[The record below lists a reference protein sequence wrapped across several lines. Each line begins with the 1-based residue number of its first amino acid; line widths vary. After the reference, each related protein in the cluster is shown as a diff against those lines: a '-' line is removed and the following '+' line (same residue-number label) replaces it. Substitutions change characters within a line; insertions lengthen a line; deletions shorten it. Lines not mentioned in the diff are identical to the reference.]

1 MTAEIES
8 VPVAEDY
15 AGVYVTW
22 WHRLTN
28 SEHCRVKK
36 WPPLPTAHKAVLRRC
51 TSLDE
56 VLLSEPFQN
65 LWLSLPDEKR
75 TQRRMPLVA
84 LLAWALAHVRKDS
97 EKGLAQAMAEPKNPE
112 SKAPRVTQLRFQ
124 QLINARN
131 LEDFNRR
138 LRRILQQIDGAVSV
152 RSFVREIE
160 NWYWQ
165 SQSDMPEPLP
175 ERRQV
180 LKWAMSYYQTIPNS
194 KS

>member
-1 MTAEIES
+1 MTAELES
-8 VPVAEDY
+8 VPVADEY
-15 AGVYVTW
+15 VGAYVTW

-28 SEHCRVKK
+28 SEHCRAKK
-36 WPPLPTAHKAVLRRC
+36 WQSLPTAHKAVLRRC

-56 VLLSEPFQN
+56 VLLSEPFQS
-65 LWLSLPDEKR
+65 LWLSLPEEKR

-84 LLAWALAHVRKDS
+84 LMAWALAQVKKDS
-97 EKGLAQAMAEPKNPE
+97 EKGLAKAMAEPK
-112 SKAPRVTQLRFQ
+112 STDSRSPRVTQFRFQ
-124 QLINARN
+124 QLITARN
-131 LEDFNRR
+131 LDDFNRR

-160 NWYWQ
+160 QWYWQ
-165 SQSDMPEPLP
+165 SQSDLPEPSP

-180 LKWAMSYYQTIPNS
+180 LNWAMTYYQALPAP